1 MQKYKSDLKS
11 YTEALVERVERWKY
25 INENGRTDP
34 QWADGSNMNL
44 VRNHIIYYKKHINEI
59 CSKEGIPLPEEYY
72 IPTPPLVDNNYMA
85 NYNDKKR
92 VKRLKKRLKIDY
104 QMKLTNKKAQYDE
117 EQLSIF

>member
-1 MQKYKSDLKS
+1 MKKYKSDLKS
-11 YTEALVERVERWKY
+11 YTEALLERVKRWKY
-25 INENGRTDP
+25 INENGCTDP

-59 CSKEGIPLPEEYY
+59 CSKECIPLPEEYY
-72 IPTPPLVDNNYMA
+72 IPTPPLVDNNYIA

-92 VKRLKKRLKIDY
+92 VKRLKIDY

>member
-1 MQKYKSDLKS
+1 
-11 YTEALVERVERWKY
+11 
-25 INENGRTDP
+25 
-34 QWADGSNMNL
+34 MNL

-59 CSKEGIPLPEEYY
+59 CLKEGIQLPEEYY
-72 IPTPPLVDNNYMA
+72 IPTPPPVDNNYMA

-92 VKRLKKRLKIDY
+92 VKRLKKRLKIDC

>member
-1 MQKYKSDLKS
+1 MKKYKSDLKS
-11 YTEALVERVERWKY
+11 YREALLERVERWKY
-25 INENGRTDP
+25 INENGCTDP

-92 VKRLKKRLKIDY
+92 VKRLKIDY
-104 QMKLTNKKAQYDE
+104 QMKLTNKKAQYNDT
-117 EQLSIF
+117 QLTLF